1 MKRFRSCP
9 IIPDADCTPDHPCSG
24 KVDRECYANLE
35 SKLGYYFKD
44 PSLLRRAVT
53 HSSFSSDENYQ
64 RLEFLGDSLL
74 GFVVAEMLFN
84 SKMNMNEGKM
94 TKYRSQIVRESALS
108 ELALEIGLDC
118 AMIMGKGEI
127 KSEGYL
133 KPSILADVF
142 EAVIA
147 AIYLDGGMK
156 AAKSFIHRFI
166 KDQVEHVIHSVDSDF
181 KTLFQEFIQKKPGRK
196 IEYRLIESSGDPQS
210 GMKFISSVYVD
221 DELLGTG
228 TGGTKKDSEKEA
240 ARVAY
245 NKLNQKNKEK
255 NKDKKWIT

>member
-1 MKRFRSCP
+1 MKKIKKCL
-9 IIPDADCTPDHPCSG
+9 IIPDMDCTPDNPCSG
-24 KVDRECYANLE
+24 KVDRQCYANLE
-35 SKLGYYFKD
+35 TKLGYDFKN
-44 PSLLRRAVT
+44 PSILRRAVT

-84 SKMNMNEGKM
+84 SDFHMNEGKM

-108 ELALEIGLDC
+108 DLALEIGLDC

-147 AIYLDGGMK
+147 AIYLDGGMEP
-156 AAKSFIHRFI
+156 AKEFIYRFM
-166 KDQVEHVIHSVDSDF
+166 KDQVETVINGNDSDY

-196 IEYRLIESSGDPQS
+196 IEYRLLESSGDPQS
-210 GMKFISSVYVD
+210 GMKFVSSVYVD
-221 DELLGTG
+221 GELLGTG
-228 TGGTKKDSEKEA
+228 TGSTKKDSEKEA
-240 ARVAY
+240 ARIAY
-245 NKLNQKNKEK
+245 HSLNQG
-255 NKDKKWIT
+255 